1 MICTW
6 TWVWVNLQLI
16 KAKKKMLKFLLN
28 RLLFMN
34 VNYVKVYSDHLP
46 VSFKKNPLKH
56 SYI

>member
-6 TWVWVNLQLI
+6 TWVWVNLHFI

-46 VSFKKNPLKH
+46 VSFKKKPLKH